1 MLERSELGDR
11 AIATCLHDRYG
22 LDGVEIKFLPLG
34 NDSSAWVYRVS
45 VPFGEDFF
53 LKVRWGP
60 LSEGGVLCRATSAT
74 AGSSR
79 LSPRSQTM

>member
-34 NDSSAWVYRVS
+34 NDSGRNV
-45 VPFGEDFF
+45 
-53 LKVRWGP
+53 
-60 LSEGGVLCRATSAT
+60 
-74 AGSSR
+74 R
-79 LSPRSQTM
+79 LSLPPTRISR

>member
-34 NDSSAWVYRVS
+34 NDSSA
-45 VPFGEDFF
+45 
-53 LKVRWGP
+53 
-60 LSEGGVLCRATSAT
+60 
-74 AGSSR
+74 
-79 LSPRSQTM
+79 